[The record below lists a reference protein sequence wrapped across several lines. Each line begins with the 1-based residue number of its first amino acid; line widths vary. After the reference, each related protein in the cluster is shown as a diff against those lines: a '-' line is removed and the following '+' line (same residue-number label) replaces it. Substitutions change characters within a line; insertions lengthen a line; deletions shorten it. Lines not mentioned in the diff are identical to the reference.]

1 MGDENPQDRE
11 REVRDRIAGFIQ
23 ANEQARNKQ
32 VTGEELQTL
41 KAAAGRLDQLLRDAS
56 DANLQVLKTAATR
69 LDRLLADIAAG
80 KDVVADLKRRRDE
93 NPPSE

>member
-11 REVRDRIAGFIQ
+11 REVRDRISAFFQ

-41 KAAAGRLDQLLRDAS
+41 KTAAGRLDQLLRDAA

-80 KDVVADLKRRRDE
+80 KDVVADLKRQRDE